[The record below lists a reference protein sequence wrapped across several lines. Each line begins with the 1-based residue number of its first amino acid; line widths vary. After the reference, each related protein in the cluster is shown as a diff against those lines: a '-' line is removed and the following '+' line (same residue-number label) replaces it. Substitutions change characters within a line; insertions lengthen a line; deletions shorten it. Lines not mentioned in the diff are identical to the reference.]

1 MHCLAVI
8 PAPRA
13 QRTAENVELDESATV
28 MPHLQPGRV
37 APGVSPSPRL
47 RLPLFSPPCLP
58 PSIRIGRAHPASA
71 SLITRG
77 AGAAPLRGWRAS
89 RVTAHYPRNSHGRPE
104 GSPD

>member
-28 MPHLQPGRV
+28 MAHLQPGRV

-71 SLITRG
+71 SFL
-77 AGAAPLRGWRAS
+77 
-89 RVTAHYPRNSHGRPE
+89 VPRIADSDLSGRECPFRR
-104 GSPD
+104 